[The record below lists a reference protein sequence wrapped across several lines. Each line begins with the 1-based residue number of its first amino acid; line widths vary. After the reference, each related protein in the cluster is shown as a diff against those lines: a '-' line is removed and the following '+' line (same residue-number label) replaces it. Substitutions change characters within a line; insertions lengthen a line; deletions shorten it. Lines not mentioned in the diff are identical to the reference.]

1 MTDVKFYLGVV
12 LAFFC
17 LLCAGC
23 GGPEYKVRVIDVP
36 SQPKLR
42 GTQKPYEVNGQRY
55 HPILSAANFREE
67 GIASWYGEDFHGRKT
82 SNGEIYDM
90 HAMTAAHKILPMNV
104 YLRVTNLRN
113 GRSTVVRVNDRG
125 PFVKGRIIDLSYS
138 AAKQLDVVGP
148 GTAPVTIE
156 ALGYSSEQG
165 AAGAAGPFRQPLSYE
180 LGPFT
185 LQVGAFIVQDNALR
199 LAQTMKDQYGQSSV
213 VEGWV
218 KGQKFYRVRVGL
230 YKSLDDAETAM
241 NKMAISGYP
250 NCFVVAKD

>member
-1 MTDVKFYLGVV
+1 MINVKLYVRVV
-12 LAFFC
+12 LCCFC
-17 LLCAGC
+17 LISAGC
-23 GGPEYKVRVIDVP
+23 GGPEYKVRVIDTP
-36 SQPKLR
+36 AQPKLR

-55 HPILSAANFREE
+55 QPILSAANYREE
-67 GIASWYGEDFHGRKT
+67 GIASWYGRDFHGRKT

-113 GRSTVVRVNDRG
+113 GLSTVVRVNDRG
-125 PFVKGRIIDLSYS
+125 PFIKGRIIDLSYS

-165 AAGAAGPFRQPLSYE
+165 AGDAGPFRQPLSYE

-185 LQVGAFIVQDNALR
+185 LQIGAFVVKDNALR
-199 LAQTMKDQYGQSSV
+199 LAQKMNEQYGQSSV

-230 YKSLDDAETAM
+230 YKNLDDAESAIH
-241 NKMAISGYP
+241 KMAINGYP